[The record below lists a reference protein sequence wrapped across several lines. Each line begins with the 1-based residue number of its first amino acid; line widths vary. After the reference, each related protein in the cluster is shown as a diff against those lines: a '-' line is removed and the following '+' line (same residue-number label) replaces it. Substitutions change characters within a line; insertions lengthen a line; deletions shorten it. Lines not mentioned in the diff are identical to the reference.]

1 MSDTFLDGKVRVTQ
15 PDSGFRAG
23 LDAVML
29 AAAVPARAGERAL
42 ELGSG
47 AGTAS
52 LCLQARVRE
61 LAVTGVEIDPWLA
74 AMANDNA
81 AANGM
86 SACFFA
92 VDAFDL
98 PPELKS
104 DFDQV
109 FCNPPFHGE
118 GAVSP
123 DPDRAAAL
131 MDGGMLTDWLKV
143 GLQRT
148 VSGGFFTAIL
158 RADRLA
164 EAPAELSPV
173 VPLDPISLQLGY
185 GLIPLVDKDK
195 GADLL
200 ERITRIRKESALD
213 MGLVVPR
220 IRIID
225 NMRLEPS
232 EYNFKIKGV
241 PGGRGVIQHHDR
253 IGHPGDDVLSRAV
266 GVDRPEVPG
275 REVGGVEAR
284 VDPGP
289 LEGHGVALGGADHAD
304 PPVGQLLGPRLVG
317 QVGDPQPGVRAM
329 AGDGQRQIAGAAA
342 HVDDDGRAGHRA
354 DDGDGAA
361 AEQFG
366 FAARDQHVWR
376 QGQIDAEK
384 PARRRDWSV

>member
-164 EAPAELSPV
+164 EAMAVLPERGVLVFPLWPRTGVPAKRVILQVRKGSRAPLILSA
-173 VPLDPISLQLGY
+173 
-185 GLIPLVDKDK
+185 GLVLHRED
-195 GADLL
+195 GSF
-200 ERITRIRKESALD
+200 TSESDAVLRCGEALALD
-213 MGLVVPR
+213 SA
-220 IRIID
+220 
-225 NMRLEPS
+225 RL
-232 EYNFKIKGV
+232 
-241 PGGRGVIQHHDR
+241 
-253 IGHPGDDVLSRAV
+253 
-266 GVDRPEVPG
+266 
-275 REVGGVEAR
+275 
-284 VDPGP
+284 
-289 LEGHGVALGGADHAD
+289 
-304 PPVGQLLGPRLVG
+304 
-317 QVGDPQPGVRAM
+317 
-329 AGDGQRQIAGAAA
+329 
-342 HVDDDGRAGHRA
+342 
-354 DDGDGAA
+354 
-361 AEQFG
+361 
-366 FAARDQHVWR
+366 
-376 QGQIDAEK
+376 
-384 PARRRDWSV
+384 